1 MGTHSDERKDDR
13 RSAASPQD
21 SKPPHGQGHQ
31 PLPGEDPP
39 KSEGAKRKH
48 VQNADLP
55 PGVGHQ
61 PLPGEDP
68 PSGRED

>member
-13 RSAASPQD
+13 KSAASPQD

-39 KSEGAKRKH
+39 KRDRKS
-48 VQNADLP
+48 V
-55 PGVGHQ
+55 V
-61 PLPGEDP
+61 
-68 PSGRED
+68 

>member
-13 RSAASPQD
+13 KSAASPQD
-21 SKPPHGQGHQ
+21 GKPPHGQGHQ

-39 KSEGAKRKH
+39 KGEGAKRKH